1 MLVEL
6 SAKIEIAHNR
16 GVEDTD
22 ALENASEVVSQLNQ
36 TKSKAGKGSVYI
48 HVAVKMGL
56 LRPLHTT
63 TENAKIFLKI
73 VAHMYSC

>member
-22 ALENASEVVSQLNQ
+22 ALENASEAVSQLNQ
-36 TKSKAGKGSVYI
+36 TKTKAGKG
-48 HVAVKMGL
+48 L
-56 LRPLHTT
+56 
-63 TENAKIFLKI
+63 
-73 VAHMYSC
+73 YSCELWNPTRPN

>member
-6 SAKIEIAHNR
+6 SAKIEIAHSR

-36 TKSKAGKGSVYI
+36 TKTKASKGMITKTSIDYR
-48 HVAVKMGL
+48 MGIIKNSSI
-56 LRPLHTT
+56 T
-63 TENAKIFLKI
+63 TE
-73 VAHMYSC
+73 

>member
-22 ALENASEVVSQLNQ
+22 ALENASEAVSQLNQ
-36 TKSKAGKGSVYI
+36 TKTKAGKG
-48 HVAVKMGL
+48 L
-56 LRPLHTT
+56 
-63 TENAKIFLKI
+63 
-73 VAHMYSC
+73 YSFEL